1 MRFCMLSALAST
13 LFTFGCS
20 AVTPEDVAP
29 VGVSSEDLTL
39 TEAVRFVRGGL
50 LYQFETFDGNDRTCG
65 TCHRAD
71 SHFDLAAEDVD
82 HAFAEDPEDPLFRP
96 VDADIE
102 GGDSYAL
109 MRADGL
115 VRVHVVLAPN
125 VTVDEVDGVN
135 VQVRPDG
142 RYVVALRRAT
152 PTSINS
158 ALNDHLMWDGREGTD
173 LAHQALS
180 AAIDHAEAD
189 DLGRLPT
196 APELADIAF
205 FQEQL
210 FSSYALRQYA
220 HGGAEPVLPE
230 GRNDSEE
237 RGRAFFLDEPLSA
250 SAGTHG
256 LCATCHAGPMLNR
269 TGHFNPGDPPDL
281 PFSGN
286 RTSQF
291 NRRGLPEY
299 TYRITLASDHLNDN
313 PRIGPVGMVM
323 WSAGTTRVLHSP
335 DPGALVVDTD
345 PSDGTDGPANPC
357 ITTAACLVAEPGG
370 ATEFHRMPTLWG
382 SARTAPYFHDNSAA
396 TFEDVVLHYREF
408 FAPTQASMYAQAAF
422 MESIGQLEIAAAIRD
437 EADALTI
444 TDQDVDDIAAY
455 MRYAFR

>member
-1 MRFCMLSALAST
+1 MLCI
-13 LFTFGCS
+13 FGCT
-20 AVTPEDVAP
+20 AVSPEDVAP
-29 VGVSSEDLTL
+29 VGVRSEDLTL
-39 TEAVRFVRGGL
+39 AEAVHFVKGGL

-65 TCHRAD
+65 TCHAAN
-71 SHFDLAAEDVD
+71 SHFDLAPEDVEE
-82 HAFAEDPEDPLFRP
+82 AFAEDPEGPLFRSL
-96 VDADIE
+96 
-102 GGDSYAL
+102 DSNDGVGEDYSL

-125 VTVDEVDGVN
+125 VTVDEVDGIN

-180 AAIDHAEAD
+180 AALDHAEV
-189 DLGRLPT
+189 LQLPT
-196 APELADIAF
+196 ESELADIAF

-210 FSSYALRQYA
+210 FSSAALREYA
-220 HGGAEPVLPE
+220 RGGPEPTLPY

-256 LCATCHAGPMLNR
+256 LCATCHSGPMLNR

-291 NRRGLPEY
+291 NRRALPEY
-299 TYRITLASDHLNDN
+299 TYHITLASDHLNDN
-313 PRIGPVGMVM
+313 PRIGPIGMPM
-323 WSAGTTRVLHSP
+323 WPAGTTFTLQSP
-335 DPGALVVDTD
+335 DPGVLVVDAD
-345 PSDGTDGPANPC
+345 PSDGSDGPANPC
-357 ITTAACLVAEPGG
+357 ISTAGCLVAAPGG

-396 TFEDVVLHYREF
+396 TFQDVARHYREF
-408 FAPTQASMYAQAAF
+408 FAPTQASMYAQADF
-422 MESIGQLEIAAAIRD
+422 MESIGQLEIAAVLRD
-437 EADALTI
+437 EAGALTI
-444 TDQDVDDIAAY
+444 TDQDVEDIAAY